1 MVLVHLYCT
10 GVKVS
15 SIYIV
20 LIWFMPFN
28 CETENV
34 CLNISLVQVATP
46 CFKLSVHF
54 QFFQECPHSCIQGS
68 YPSLN
73 QKFCWRKWVTCQISS
88 TIIWILLMCKY
99 AMSAQNVK
107 VSKTASWIILQRQQ
121 TLKNDMMFASTEE
134 VQEGLHRSESHQ
146 MCGNCQEWRRGH
158 PLPEQIPLSGTN
170 TLPHSHLQPERPLS
184 LYAYCRVNE

>member
-1 MVLVHLYCT
+1 MVPVHLYCT

-54 QFFQECPHSCIQGS
+54 QFFQLHTGLLSQFKS
-68 YPSLN
+68 
-73 QKFCWRKWVTCQISS
+73 K
-88 TIIWILLMCKY
+88 ILLKETSY
-99 AMSAQNVK
+99 MSN
-107 VSKTASWIILQRQQ
+107 
-121 TLKNDMMFASTEE
+121 
-134 VQEGLHRSESHQ
+134 
-146 MCGNCQEWRRGH
+146 
-158 PLPEQIPLSGTN
+158 
-170 TLPHSHLQPERPLS
+170 
-184 LYAYCRVNE
+184 